1 MKKLLLLFTAFVFAG
16 SVMSQVVFSV
26 ETPQSIQGSYQLTYA
41 DGADWTAMP
50 DLLDPN
56 NAVLDTLVQYLDATD
71 EDSLGCMASINE
83 ADLEGNIAVLYRGG
97 CQFGTKALN
106 AQEAGAV
113 ALVIINNQPGDP
125 IGMAA
130 ADDGAAVSIPVVMI
144 TDVDGALV
152 METMANE
159 TVTAFIGNKTG
170 YYPNDIGISNA
181 SVNRPLAFT
190 MNQMLTDNFE
200 FTPAAWIYNY
210 GFNEQTNVNVRAVI
224 EYNGNEIYNE
234 VSTDNATIA
243 SDDSAYISL
252 PIFTQAEFE
261 NGLYNVTYT
270 LESDS
275 TDIDD
280 FDFDNEATADFAFA
294 DDFWTISQVDENLEL
309 QSPGGVRTLGDVF
322 EACVTF
328 RDPNASRVAIE
339 SLTFSAYT
347 SGNSGLSLDGIP
359 MNVSLKRWDNV
370 FTDIDD
376 LLTQDLNITELDNVE
391 FFFDGDLQGENVT
404 ADFTEPIVLLDN
416 QNYLV
421 CVSTFEPEVY
431 IGFDGETSYE
441 EANRIPN
448 QPMNPLVTDGQMSVG
463 GFVSGTVPAFSVN
476 LVDAATIGLEKEQL
490 GIRMIAYP
498 SPASYDVSVDF
509 QGHDVAS
516 VEVVSLTGQRVAFQD
531 VANGQTETT
540 VDVNGLENG
549 LYIFNVTLTNG
560 LTKKLNVVVSH

>member
-1 MKKLLLLFTAFVFAG
+1 MKKLLLLFSAFAFAG

-26 ETPQSIQGSYQLTYA
+26 ESPSSIQGSYPITFT
-41 DGADWTAMP
+41 DGADWSSMTDM
-50 DLLDPN
+50 LDPN
-56 NAVLDTLVQYLDATD
+56 NAVLDTLVQFLDETAA
-71 EDSLGCMASINE
+71 DSLGCMAAVNE
-83 ADLEGNIAVLYRGG
+83 TEIDGNIAILYRGD
-97 CQFGTKALN
+97 CEFGRKALN
-106 AQEAGAV
+106 AQEAGAL

-125 IGMAA
+125 IGMGAGA
-130 ADDGAAVSIPVVMI
+130 DGANVTIPVVMI
-144 TDVDGALV
+144 TDVAGALI

-170 YYPNDIGISNA
+170 YYPNDLGISNA

-210 GFNEQTNVNVRAVI
+210 GFNEQTNVNLRAVI

-234 VSTDNATIA
+234 VSTDNATIV
-243 SDDSAYISL
+243 SEDSAYISL
-252 PIFTQAEFE
+252 PIFTQAAFE

-309 QSPGGVRTLGDVF
+309 QSPGGVRAVGDVF

-359 MNVSLKRWDNV
+359 MNVSVKRWDNV
-370 FTDIDD
+370 FTNIDD
-376 LLTQDLNITELDNVE
+376 LLQQDINVSELDNVE
-391 FFFDGDLQGENVT
+391 FFFEGDLQGENVT
-404 ADFTEPIVLLDN
+404 AELTEPIIFQDD
-416 QNYLV
+416 QRYLI
-421 CVSTFEPEVY
+421 CVSTFEPEVL
-431 IGFDGETSYE
+431 IGFDGETLYD

-448 QPMNPLVTDGQMSVG
+448 QPMNPLTVDGQMSVG

-498 SPASYDVSVDF
+498 SPASSDVTVDF